1 MRYIKIAVALLAVFM
16 LASCQKVD
24 IGKEYG
30 IGNIDEQTKPQGEE
44 SGGTTIIFEGGNA
57 NIDGEGAAIY
67 EGTLSITK
75 AGCYTL
81 SGDLVGSVVV
91 EVRKSEKVEL
101 VLNGVSVSN
110 ENGSAI
116 YVKSADKVT
125 ITLADETENSFS
137 DGETYA
143 LSEGAE
149 PNACIYSADDMTIRG
164 NGSLSVYAKCR
175 NGIQTKNDLRIK
187 SGDIT
192 VTAPNNALKGKDSV
206 EISGGKITVTGADDG
221 IKSDNETEEGR
232 GVVTITGG
240 NISISCQDD
249 GIQAYRSVEISGDA
263 RVYIDANDKKI
274 NCDGDVSVEDG
285 CITE

>member
-1 MRYIKIAVALLAVFM
+1 
-16 LASCQKVD
+16 
-24 IGKEYG
+24 
-30 IGNIDEQTKPQGEE
+30 
-44 SGGTTIIFEGGNA
+44 
-57 NIDGEGAAIY
+57 
-67 EGTLSITK
+67 
-75 AGCYTL
+75 
-81 SGDLVGSVVV
+81 
-91 EVRKSEKVEL
+91 
-101 VLNGVSVSN
+101 
-110 ENGSAI
+110 
-116 YVKSADKVT
+116 
-125 ITLADETENSFS
+125 
-137 DGETYA
+137 
-143 LSEGAE
+143 
-149 PNACIYSADDMTIRG
+149 MTIRG

-192 VTAPNNALKGKDSV
+192 VTSPNNALKGKDSV

-263 RVYIDANDKKI
+263 RVYIDATDKKI

-285 CITE
+285 CLTE